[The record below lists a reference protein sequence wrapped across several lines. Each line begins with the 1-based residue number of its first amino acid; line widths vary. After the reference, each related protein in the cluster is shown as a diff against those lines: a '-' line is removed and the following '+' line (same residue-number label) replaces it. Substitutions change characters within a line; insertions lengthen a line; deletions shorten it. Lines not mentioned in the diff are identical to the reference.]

1 MSLKNFHRVFIVM
14 AFTCLAFT
22 ARWASGRNA
31 ALLVTPWLLYASA
44 AGMLLLAP
52 YFVWTVKKLRG

>member
-1 MSLKNFHRVFIVM
+1 MSLKNFHRFFIVL
-14 AFTCLAFT
+14 AFACFAFT

-31 ALLVTPWLLYASA
+31 ALLKTPWALEVSA

-52 YFVWTVKKLRG
+52 YFVWTLKKL